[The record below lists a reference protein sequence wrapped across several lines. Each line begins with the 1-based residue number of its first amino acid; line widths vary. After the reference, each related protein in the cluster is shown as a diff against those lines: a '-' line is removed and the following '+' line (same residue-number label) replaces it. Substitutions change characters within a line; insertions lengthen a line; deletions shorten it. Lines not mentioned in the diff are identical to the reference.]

1 MKHLLSAYIINTTS
15 YMNKR
20 ILFSILATMLCS
32 IAFAQ
37 PTHVFT
43 DEEKDYKTA
52 KEFIAKEEYAFAYPL
67 IKELKLKYKDDRKT
81 DHAYIND
88 DINYYN
94 ALCELKFL
102 QDIGKDDAVEYIN
115 SVNNEPRQQ
124 IMSFHLAHYY
134 FLKNDFRKAVEA
146 FTDAGYE
153 NLSNEQIAD
162 AKFEKAYCHFN
173 LKEFSEAKP
182 LFNEIHQVP
191 TGKYYIPAN
200 YYYGFISYYDRE
212 YGIALKAFRMVEN
225 YQEYKTVVP
234 YYIAEIY
241 YFQGKREEALN
252 YGEKILDQNIKQYY
266 DAQLRLLIGQIYF
279 ERRDYK
285 KALPLLEAYV
295 NGANKVSKEILYEL
309 SFCYYTAGETQ
320 KAIEGFKQLSS
331 ERDSMGQNSMYLL
344 GDLYLKTGDKANART
359 AFQFC
364 AYNSSN
370 ALQQK
375 VSRFNYA
382 KLSYELGYQDVALIE
397 TKNYLN
403 NYPNSEYDIEAKE
416 ILVQLLARTS
426 NFSEAL
432 ATYKTLDKPTAS
444 MQKIYPAI
452 LYGRA
457 IEYFNDQQLSAA
469 DELFTKV
476 IADANAGNA
485 AGYANFWRGEIAY
498 RQQRYDDAVRFLSIF
513 LEKNLP
519 AQGEANQTT
528 AKYDIGY
535 SKFQKEEYGQ
545 AVAYFEQVT
554 KTVSPTSSSLV
565 HDAYIRTAD
574 AYYMQRDYA
583 KANAM
588 YDGAIAASSPQSD
601 YAMYQKA
608 MIAGIKNGTEK
619 IKILNNIN
627 KQYPNSSLGQ
637 DINMEI
643 ALTYIAE
650 TKFADAVPY
659 LNNILASNN
668 GGVKPRAYLKLGLAH
683 YNNKNN
689 AEALKAY
696 TTLMKTYP
704 QSAEADEAT
713 DIVKGIYVEEGR
725 PDDYVALMNQIGK
738 AVSVSEADSL
748 SYTAAIN
755 KYDAGDCI
763 NAINGFT
770 NYLSKFSNG
779 AYALEANY
787 FRSVCYQKNKDLP
800 NALIG
805 YDYVNSKGNSK
816 YFEKATLEA
825 ARINYFELKN
835 YAEAKKY
842 FESLRT
848 NSVIQDNQLEALR
861 GLVRCYYQTKDYTQA
876 NISSKELLARKG
888 ISTDDKSIG
897 FLVLGKSQ
905 QVAGDCA
912 AAIASFKSVAAINR
926 SAWGAEARYELASCQ
941 FTQNNLAAA
950 EKAALATIKETGSY
964 DEWVTKSYIL
974 LGDIF
979 MQQKDYFNAKA
990 TYESVAKNTTIADL
1004 KTIAQQ
1010 KLDAAIAAEKS
1021 QSKISN

>member
-1 MKHLLSAYIINTTS
+1 
-15 YMNKR
+15 MNKR
-20 ILFSILATMLCS
+20 ILVSIAATMLS
-32 IAFAQ
+32 YIAFAQ

-67 IKELKLKYKDDRKT
+67 IKELKLKYKADRKT

-115 SVNNEPRQQ
+115 SVDNEPRQQ

-134 FLKNDFRKAVEA
+134 FLKNNYSDAVDA
-146 FTDAGYE
+146 FTAAGYE

-162 AKFEKAYCHFN
+162 AKFEKAYSLFN
-173 LKEFSEAKP
+173 LKQFAEAKP
-182 LFNEIHQVP
+182 LFNEIHQLP
-191 TGKYYIPAN
+191 NNKYYIPAN
-200 YYYGFISYYDRE
+200 YYYGLISYYDKQYNE
-212 YGIALKAFRMVEN
+212 ALKAFQLVEK
-225 YQEYKTVVP
+225 YDEYKTVVP

-241 YFQGKREEALN
+241 YFQGNKEEALS
-252 YGEKILDQNIKQYY
+252 YGENALQQNLDSYY
-266 DAQLRLLIGQIYF
+266 DAQLRLLTGQIYF
-279 ERRDYK
+279 EKKDYAR
-285 KALPLLEAYV
+285 ALPLLENYV
-295 NGANKVSKEILYEL
+295 NSAKKVSKEVLYEL
-309 SFCYYTAGETQ
+309 SFCYYTVGNTQ
-320 KAIEGFKQLSS
+320 KAIEGFKQLSN

-344 GDLYLKTGDKANART
+344 GDLYLKTGDRANART
-359 AFQFC
+359 AFQYC

-382 KLSYELGYQDVALIE
+382 KLSYELGYQDIALTE
-397 TKNYLN
+397 MKGYLN
-403 NYPNSEYDIEAKE
+403 AYPNSEYDVEAKE

-426 NFSEAL
+426 NFTDAL
-432 ATYKTLDKPTAS
+432 AVYQSLGKPTLA
-444 MQKIYPAI
+444 MQKIYPTI
-452 LYGRA
+452 LYGKA
-457 IEYFNDQQLSAA
+457 IEYLNDQQLTAA
-469 DELFTKV
+469 DELFAKV
-476 IADANAGNA
+476 IADANAGKT

-498 RQQRYDDAVRFLSIF
+498 RQQRYDEAVRFLSLF
-513 LEKNLP
+513 VEANLP
-519 AQGEANQTT
+519 TQGEANQTT
-528 AKYDIGY
+528 AKYNIAY
-535 SKFQKEEYGQ
+535 SKFQKEDFGQ
-545 AVAYFEQVT
+545 AAVYFEQVA
-554 KTVSPTSSSLV
+554 KSVSPTSSALV

-574 AYYMQRDYA
+574 AYYMQRDYT

-588 YDGAIAASSPQSD
+588 YDAAIAASSPQSD

-608 MIAGIKNGTEK
+608 MITGIKNAPEK

-627 KQYPNSSLGQ
+627 KQYPASLLGQ

-650 TKFADAVPY
+650 LKFGDAVPY
-659 LNNILASNN
+659 LNTVIASNN
-668 GGVKPRAYLKLGLAH
+668 GGLKPRAYLKLGLAH

-696 TTLMKTYP
+696 TALMKTYP

-725 PDDYVALMNQIGK
+725 PDEYVALMNQIGK

-755 KYDAGDCI
+755 KYDAGDCT

-770 NYLSKFSNG
+770 NYLSKFSTG

-805 YDYVNSKGNSK
+805 YDYVSSKGNSK

-848 NSVIQDNQLEALR
+848 NSVVQDNQLEALR

-990 TYESVAKNTTIADL
+990 TYESVAKNTTIPEL
-1004 KTIAQQ
+1004 KVIAQQ
-1010 KLDAAIAAEKS
+1010 KLDAAIEAEKS
-1021 QSKISN
+1021 QSKIGN

>member
-1 MKHLLSAYIINTTS
+1 
-15 YMNKR
+15 MNKK
-20 ILFSILATMLCS
+20 ILVCLAATMLCC
-32 IAFAQ
+32 IGFAQ

-43 DEEKDYKTA
+43 DEEKDYKTV

-67 IKELKLKYKDDRKT
+67 IKELKLKYRDDRKT

-102 QDIGKDDAVEYIN
+102 QDIGKDDAVDYIN
-115 SVNNEPRQQ
+115 SVDNEPRQQ

-134 FLKNDFRKAVEA
+134 FLKNDFRNAVEA

-153 NLSNEQIAD
+153 NLSNEQIAE
-162 AKFEKAYCHFN
+162 AKFEKAYCYFN

-191 TGKYYIPAN
+191 SGKYYIPAN

-212 YGIALKAFRMVEN
+212 YGVALKAFRMVEN
-225 YQEYKTVVP
+225 YEEYKAVVP

-241 YFQGKREEALN
+241 YFQGKREEALK
-252 YGEKILDQNIKQYY
+252 YGEKIISQNIKQYY

-279 ERRDYK
+279 ERRDYR
-285 KALPLLEAYV
+285 KALPYLEAYV
-295 NGANKVSKEILYEL
+295 NSANKVSKEILYEL
-309 SFCYYTAGETQ
+309 SFCYYTVGETQ
-320 KAIEGFKQLSS
+320 KAIEGFKQLSN

-359 AFQFC
+359 AFQYC

-370 ALQQK
+370 GLQQK

-382 KLSYELGYQDVALIE
+382 KLSYELGYQNIALIE
-397 TKNYLN
+397 MKGYLN
-403 NYPNSEYDIEAKE
+403 TYSNSEYDTEAKE

-426 NFSEAL
+426 NFTDAL
-432 ATYKTLDKPTAS
+432 AVYQSLGKPTLA
-444 MQKIYPAI
+444 MQKIYPSI
-452 LYGRA
+452 LYGKA
-457 IEYFNDQQLSAA
+457 IENFNDQQLISA
-469 DELFTKV
+469 DELFAKV

-498 RQQRYDDAVRFLSIF
+498 RQQRYDEAVRFLSIF
-513 LEKNLP
+513 LEKNLA

-528 AKYDIGY
+528 ARYNIGY
-535 SKFQKEEYGQ
+535 SKFQKEEFGQ
-545 AVAYFEQVT
+545 AVANFEQVT
-554 KTVSPTSSSLV
+554 KTVTPKSSSLE

-574 AYYMQRDYA
+574 SYYMQREYG

-588 YDGAIAASSPQSD
+588 YETSIAASSPQSD

-608 MIAGIKNGTEK
+608 MIVGIKSSIEK
-619 IKILNNIN
+619 IKILSNIS
-627 KQYPNSSLGQ
+627 KQYPASSLGQ

-643 ALTYIAE
+643 ALTYIADA
-650 TKFADAVPY
+650 KFGDAVPY
-659 LNNILASNN
+659 LNTIIASNN
-668 GGVKPRAYLKLGLAH
+668 GGLKPRAYLKLGLAH

-689 AEALKAY
+689 PEALKAY
-696 TTLMKTYP
+696 TNLMKVYP

-713 DIVKGIYVEEGR
+713 DIVKDIYVEEGR
-725 PDDYVALMNQIGK
+725 PDDYVVLMNQIGK
-738 AVSVSEADSL
+738 TVSVTEADSL
-748 SYTAAIN
+748 SYSAAIS
-755 KYDAGDCI
+755 KYDAGDCT
-763 NAINGFT
+763 NAITGFT
-770 NYLSKFSNG
+770 NYLSKYVNG

-787 FRSVCYQKNKDLP
+787 FRSVCYQKNKDLQS
-800 NALIG
+800 ALIG
-805 YDYVNSKGNSK
+805 YNYVCTKGNSK
-816 YFEKATLEA
+816 YFEKASLEA

-842 FESLRT
+842 FELLRI
-848 NSVIQDNQLEALR
+848 NSVVQDNQLEALR
-861 GLVRCYYQTKDYTQA
+861 GLVRCYYQTKDYAQA
-876 NISSKELLARKG
+876 NISSKELLTRKG

-897 FLVLGKSQ
+897 YLVLGKSQ
-905 QVAGDCA
+905 QIAGDCT
-912 AAIASFKSVAAINR
+912 AAIASFKSVAGINR

-941 FTQNNLAAA
+941 FTQNNIVAA

-979 MQQKDYFNAKA
+979 IKQKDYFNAKA
-990 TYESVAKNTTIADL
+990 TYESVALNTTIPEL

-1010 KLDAAIAAEKS
+1010 KLAAAIEAEKS
-1021 QSKISN
+1021 QSKIAN

>member
-1 MKHLLSAYIINTTS
+1 MNKRLLLSAAAI
-15 YMNKR
+15 
-20 ILFSILATMLCS
+20 MLYC

-67 IKELKLKYKDDRKT
+67 IKELKLKYREDRKT
-81 DHAYIND
+81 DHAYVND
-88 DINYYN
+88 DVNYYN
-94 ALCELKFL
+94 ALCELKLL

-134 FLKNDFRKAVEA
+134 FLKNDFRNAVEA
-146 FTDAGYE
+146 FTDAGYD

-173 LKEFSEAKP
+173 LREFAEAKP

-225 YQEYKTVVP
+225 YEAYKTVVP

-241 YFQGKREEALN
+241 YFQGKRDEALS

-285 KALPLLEAYV
+285 KALPLLEVYV

-309 SFCYYTAGETQ
+309 SFCYYTAGNTQ
-320 KAIEGFKQLSS
+320 KAIDGFKQLSS

-359 AFQFC
+359 AFQYC

-370 ALQQK
+370 SLQQK

-397 TKNYLN
+397 IKNYLN
-403 NYPNSEYDIEAKE
+403 NYPNSEYDTEAKE

-432 ATYKTLDKPTAS
+432 ATYKTLDKPTAA
-444 MQKIYPAI
+444 MQKIYPTI

-457 IEYFNDQQLSAA
+457 IEYFNDQQLAAA
-469 DELFTKV
+469 DDLFAKV

-498 RQQRYDDAVRFLSIF
+498 RQQRHDDAVRFLSIF

-528 AKYDIGY
+528 ARYDIGY

-554 KTVSPTSSSLV
+554 KSVSPTSNALT

-574 AYYMQRDYA
+574 AYYMQRDYT

-588 YDGAIAASSPQSD
+588 YESSIAASSPQSD

-608 MIAGIKNGTEK
+608 MIAGIKNGAEK
-619 IKILNNIN
+619 IKILNNVN

-668 GGVKPRAYLKLGLAH
+668 GGLKPRAYLKLGLAH

-696 TTLMKTYP
+696 TALMKTYP

-738 AVSVSEADSL
+738 QVSVSEADSL

-755 KYDAGDCI
+755 KYDAGDCA

-770 NYLSKFSNG
+770 NYLSKYANG

-835 YAEAKKY
+835 YAEAKKH
-842 FESLRT
+842 FESLRV
-848 NSVIQDNQLEALR
+848 NSVVQDNQLEALR

-876 NISSKELLARKG
+876 NISSKELLTRKG

-897 FLVLGKSQ
+897 YLVLGKSQ

-990 TYESVAKNTTIADL
+990 TYESVAKNTTIPEL